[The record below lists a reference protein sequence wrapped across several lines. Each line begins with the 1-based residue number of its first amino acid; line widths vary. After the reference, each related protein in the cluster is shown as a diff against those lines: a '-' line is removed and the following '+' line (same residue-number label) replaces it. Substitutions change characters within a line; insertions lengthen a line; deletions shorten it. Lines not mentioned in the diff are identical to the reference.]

1 MMSFK
6 EFCTELIGGISAPI
20 NEATFESRGATDH
33 DPKFK
38 PGMDPFKY
46 DDSKLPDHLRKKLY
60 NENASLREGILDFF
74 KKKKEDEYAPLTDE
88 HRKLIAS
95 TFKNSNVDAKTADGK
110 HVLTHNARA
119 NSGKARFNF
128 YNKNGKLHAG
138 VDHYSD
144 DRGPSDPGRSPG
156 IS

>member
-6 EFCTELIGGISAPI
+6 EFCYATTKNELQ
-20 NEATFESRGATDH
+20 
-33 DPKFK
+33 
-38 PGMDPFKY
+38 
-46 DDSKLPDHLRKKLY
+46 
-60 NENASLREGILDFF
+60 EGIFDIFR
-74 KKKKEDEYAPLTDE
+74 KKKEDQYAPLTDA

-95 TFKNSNVDAKTADGK
+95 TFKNSNVDAKTTTGEY
-110 HVLTHNARA
+110 VLTHNAHA
-119 NSGKARFNF
+119 NSGKSRFNF

>member
-46 DDSKLPDHLRKKLY
+46 DDSKLPDHLHKKLY

-74 KKKKEDEYAPLTDE
+74 KKKKEDKYAELA
-88 HRKLIAS
+88 KLQKLPGESDDDFFNRRDKIRAKAADRHPISYGGLATGARNS
-95 TFKNSNVDAKTADGK
+95 TEVRSE
-110 HVLTHNARA
+110 
-119 NSGKARFNF
+119 
-128 YNKNGKLHAG
+128 
-138 VDHYSD
+138 YSD
-144 DRGPSDPGRSPG
+144 M
-156 IS
+156 IHKAK